1 MPKKPQVALI
11 LFSNDL
17 DNFLPAVERERK
29 AIEEALE
36 HFHDTNRLQVI
47 ARSAVSIEELFR
59 LFNRYRGRISLFH
72 FAGHAEGKG
81 LQFNTNF
88 QDDEMGQA
96 VGLADLFRREVES
109 GSLQLVF
116 LNGCSTTLQL
126 EGLQAAGVPSVI
138 STTHPIDDSRALH
151 LAQQF
156 YQNLANTGQ
165 ADPFE
170 QPTTIQQAF
179 DQALAYLKTKH
190 QAEVSQ
196 DNRSIKLNFAGAGS
210 SEAWTLYTTHP
221 DWTLSFQVAEESKTY
236 NERLTEDLIRAI
248 KPYSRNAQRF
258 LQTVANRPGWESVSA
273 MTDNAKWII
282 NSSFVGV
289 LGIQLRKLF
298 AIGKESS
305 SEHKQRKYLFNCLL
319 TAKRALQLLCFTLLS
334 KLWDH
339 QKKHAIAL
347 TDPERKSLQGFF
359 EDEFEPGIQGYVA
372 LLQSLRTIFSQH
384 QIELPLTELAGLA
397 PQLEPGSDLRKA
409 CDRLQQ
415 LQVRLDK
422 SQFAQADCFAA
433 ERQLSQLLCSLS
445 FLADYKMVSM
455 KNVAYDAMRNSDPH
469 YLHYYTAL
477 GLDIKQNVNKERVN
491 YVDAPIST
499 DAILLF
505 KGGYQHSINL
515 FPFVIDVNSLTFE
528 NGAKVYFYSCKDLSD
543 GSLNYTFLEDNSVE
557 NILYKATRKADSNIN
572 QLMMDAEKRK
582 DIKLDVVFEQF
593 QEARKAILQW
603 VEEEGFRLEDEDEI
617 EF

>member
-1 MPKKPQVALI
+1 MPKKTLVALI

-17 DNFLPAVERERK
+17 DQFLPAVEKERK

-47 ARSAVSIEELFR
+47 ARSAVSIEEVFR
-59 LFNRYRGRISLFH
+59 LFNRYKGRISLFH

-88 QDDEMGQA
+88 QEEEMGQA
-96 VGLADLFRREVES
+96 VGLADLFRREVEN
-109 GSLQLVF
+109 GKLQLVF
-116 LNGCSTTLQL
+116 LNGCSTESQL
-126 EGLQAAGVPSVI
+126 DGLQAAGVPSVI
-138 STTHPIDDSRALH
+138 STKHPIDDDKALH
-151 LAQQF
+151 LARQF
-156 YQNLANTGQ
+156 YQNLANTAQ
-165 ADPFE
+165 PDSFE
-170 QPTTIQQAF
+170 QPTTIQQAY
-179 DQALAYLKTKH
+179 DQALAYLKTKY
-190 QAEVSQ
+190 QVEVST
-196 DNRSIKLNFAGAGS
+196 DTRGIKLDFAKADGA
-210 SEAWTLYTTHP
+210 EAWTLYTINPT
-221 DWTLSFQVAEESKTY
+221 WTLSQEIAEESKTF

-248 KPYSRNAQRF
+248 EPYSRNAQRF
-258 LQTVANRPGWESVSA
+258 MQTVAKRPGWESVST
-273 MTDNAKWII
+273 MTDNAKLII

-298 AIGKESS
+298 AIGKEPS

-319 TAKRALQLLCFTLLS
+319 TAKRALQLLCFALLS
-334 KLWDH
+334 KLWDQ
-339 QKKHAIAL
+339 QKKQLILLNGA
-347 TDPERKSLQGFF
+347 EQQNLQRFF
-359 EDEFEPGIQGYVA
+359 EDEFEPNIQGYVS
-372 LLQSLRTIFSQH
+372 LLESLWNIFHQH
-384 QIELPLTELAGLA
+384 QLEFPLEELTNFTT
-397 PQLEPGSDLRKA
+397 QLQADSDLRKA

-415 LQVRLDK
+415 LQLRLDK
-422 SQFAQADCFAA
+422 SQLSEADCFTA
-433 ERQLSQLLCSLS
+433 ERQLSYLLRSLA

-455 KNVAYDAMRNSDPH
+455 KSVAYDAMRNADPH
-469 YLHYYTAL
+469 YLHHYTAL

-499 DAILLF
+499 DAVLLF

-557 NILYKATRKADSNIN
+557 NILFKETRKPDVNIN
-572 QLMMDAEKRK
+572 QLMMNPEKRK
-582 DIKLDVVFEQF
+582 DLKLDVVFEQF
-593 QEARKAILQW
+593 QAARKAILQT
-603 VEEEGFRLEDEDEI
+603 VDEGGFLFEDDDEI